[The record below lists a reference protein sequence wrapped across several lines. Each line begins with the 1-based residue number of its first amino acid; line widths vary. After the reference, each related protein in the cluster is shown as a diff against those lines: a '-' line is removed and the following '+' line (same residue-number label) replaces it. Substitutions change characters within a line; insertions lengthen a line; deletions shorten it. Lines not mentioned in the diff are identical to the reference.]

1 MNPRSQLPAILIA
14 LICQVCGLWAAD
26 VDPET
31 KNHYRAADLLPFS
44 KATEWTILSLDPMP
58 WDIGDDPFATP
69 APSDGKPVEVKPP
82 KKKVPPEQE
91 FHGFPILGQAK
102 VTVTEDLRTVIST
115 LDEAGRHWT
124 QAVAACFSPR
134 HGIRVTSEGVIYDL
148 VICYECM
155 SADIYRADKKIGAIY
170 FVTDARWLPRPAF
183 LNGALI
189 RAKVKMPPPPHH

>member
-1 MNPRSQLPAILIA
+1 MPRRNQFPVILIA
-14 LICQVCGLWAAD
+14 LVCHVCGLLATD

-44 KATEWTILSLDPMP
+44 KATEWTVLSLDPMP
-58 WDIGDDPFATP
+58 WDLGEDPFATP
-69 APSDGKPVEVKPP
+69 APSNGKLVEIKEP

-91 FHGFPILGQAK
+91 FHGFPILGQTK
-102 VTVTEDLRTVIST
+102 VAVTQDLKTVITT

-124 QAVAACFSPR
+124 KAVAGCFSPR
-134 HGIRVTSEGVIYDL
+134 HGIRVVSDGVTFDL

-155 SADIYRADKKIGAIY
+155 SADIYRSDKKIGSIY
-170 FVTDARWLPRPAF
+170 FATDARWLPRPAF